1 MVKLTNIHGDFNEE
15 FLSEEHLKY
24 RENSDAFTDSQ
35 EHSDEFDI
43 YESAE
48 LIKGDCFNE
57 N

>member
-35 EHSDEFDI
+35 EHSDDFYI

-48 LIKGDCFNE
+48 LIKGEHLNE
-57 N
+57 S